1 MFSIRVCVSVWMRV
15 VSAIN
20 LLMCQQKN
28 VYVADLTEELV
39 TSPEQALSWIT
50 KGESK
55 PLLIPYLL
63 FG

>member
-1 MFSIRVCVSVWMRV
+1 MSVWMRV

-55 PLLIPYLL
+55 ALLIPYSL